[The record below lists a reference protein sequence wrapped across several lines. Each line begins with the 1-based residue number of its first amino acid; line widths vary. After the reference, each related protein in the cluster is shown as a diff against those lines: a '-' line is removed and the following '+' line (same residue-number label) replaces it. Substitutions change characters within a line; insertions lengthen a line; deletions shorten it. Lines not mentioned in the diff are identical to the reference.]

1 MNAHDAIGRDGVAAR
16 WTKLSAR
23 RLDWAFDAY
32 ERFVDDLSE
41 EMRERFAKGG
51 VGGEAYVVVF
61 GPTQVGKTTLIL
73 DLMGVAPQAMAR
85 VSNVLRGGRAFG
97 CSATATAMEYRRSP
111 DSTWRLRTNTSDASF
126 SRDDEMTKA
135 LAEVRELMSA
145 RRLISDEPMI
155 AWIPDECFD
164 PGDDHN
170 PRARMLD
177 LPGVDPMEEAERAH
191 VAEMARTY
199 VGNADL
205 IVLAG
210 KADSLSFLC
219 SEALDL
225 PGVRDWRTVPER
237 FRIVTTYS
245 FTPQTVR
252 EIALSRTEPLDA
264 TFFRAELRREIATFG
279 LRLNEDTEPERMF
292 FPLEF
297 GESWRRAADQH
308 PDLFARVDPIVQA
321 LRKELRADI
330 AESAAAYARLRST
343 AHVHETARRV
353 KEERLKV
360 WHARLDALRVRIDS
374 VRHDAERL
382 RRSHAA
388 ADAVVERMQKRVAA
402 GEKALDPI
410 AVRIDALSCMKRYG
424 PIGAVTE
431 SRDEMLTCIRNFKAA
446 LVEAAIGILPSTEAR
461 ATAFWTPLQSN
472 ETMRRDDIREA
483 VSAAFEPL
491 KRKFSKYWF
500 DAYFGKSWGNF
511 AEDKAALQ
519 AAASNAVEKA
529 ALKVR
534 EHWTHVISK
543 RLEAI
548 HGERQRAA
556 GERDALSDSLD
567 VLQAD
572 DDELQQSIRNVE
584 AEMAAFSERM
594 DREGQKGEQF
604 RRLLDEHYATALRGR
619 IGAIKAARTP
629 TGALL
634 ALLSAVQ
641 VKDEKQRL
649 LLEKR

>member
-1 MNAHDAIGRDGVAAR
+1 MSARDAIVGNGVAAH
-16 WTKLSAR
+16 WAKLSAH

-32 ERFVDDLSE
+32 QRFVDDLSE
-41 EMRERFAKGG
+41 ETRERFAKGG
-51 VGGEAYVVVF
+51 VDGEVYVVVF

-73 DLMGVAPQAMAR
+73 DLMGVAPQAMGR
-85 VSNVLRGGRAFG
+85 VSNVLRGGREFG

-111 DSTWRLRTNTSDASF
+111 DRTWRLRTNTSDASF
-126 SRDDEMTKA
+126 SHDDEMTRA
-135 LAEVRELMSA
+135 LAKVRELMSA

-164 PGDDHN
+164 PSDDHN

-177 LPGVDPMEEAERAH
+177 LPGADPMEEAERAH
-191 VAEMARTY
+191 VAKMVRTY

-219 SEALDL
+219 TEALDL

-252 EIALSRTEPLDA
+252 KTVMSRTGPLDA
-264 TFFRAELRREIATFG
+264 AFFRAELRREIATFG
-279 LRLNEDTEPERMF
+279 LHLNEDTEPARMF

-297 GESWRRAADQH
+297 GESWRHAADQH

-321 LRKELRADI
+321 LRKELCADI
-330 AESAAAYARLRST
+330 AESATAYARLRST
-343 AHVHETARRV
+343 ARVHETARRV
-353 KEERLKV
+353 KEERLKD
-360 WHARLDALRVRIDS
+360 WHARLDELRARTDS
-374 VRHDAERL
+374 VGHDAERL

-388 ADAVVERMQKRVAA
+388 AVAAVERLQKRVAA
-402 GEKALDPI
+402 GEKALHFI
-410 AVRIDALSCMKRYG
+410 AERIDALSGMKRCKS
-424 PIGAVTE
+424 IGKVAE
-431 SRDEMLTCIRNFKAA
+431 SRDEMLTCIREFKAA
-446 LVEAAIGILPSTEAR
+446 LVESAIGILPSTEAC

-472 ETMRRDDIREA
+472 EAMRCDDIREV

-491 KRKFSKYWF
+491 QRKLSKYWF
-500 DAYFGKSWGNF
+500 DAYFGKSLGNF

-534 EHWTHVISK
+534 MHWTEVIAK

-556 GERDALSDSLD
+556 GERDAMSVSLD
-567 VLQAD
+567 ALKVD
-572 DDELQQSIRNVE
+572 DDELQQSIRDAE

-594 DREGQKGEQF
+594 DRDGQKGEEF
-604 RRLLDEHYATALRGR
+604 RRLLDEHYATALHDR
-619 IGAIKAARTP
+619 IDAITAARTP

-641 VKDEKQRL
+641 LKDEKQRL